1 MATATTG
8 RRIARK
14 GGPRDGLR
22 RVLSVSLFVLN
33 VGANVVYVALA
44 PAVDGH
50 PELSDIGGQLVPQLI
65 IGSVATGA
73 LGLLLTWLRPR
84 NPVGWWL
91 SVSGAALALCCGGQF
106 YGGWALVVSDSP
118 LGTAVLALTAPLWT
132 LSLLVPVTVI
142 LVRYPTGELS
152 GVWPRRFERGAILG
166 WLLVYA
172 AYAGSPNAVTDEVP
186 AGDALFEMP
195 YGDAVLAVGGVLLFG
210 SAGLIA
216 ADAVRRALRGASAE
230 RAAILLFLVTAVTSV
245 VLVMASDSYLALLA
259 FLAVLVALTVGVLR
273 WNALGIEL
281 VVRRTLLFVGTTG
294 LVLAAY
300 VGITT
305 VLAGLLPTGPTPQ
318 IVAASLIA
326 LTLAP
331 ARERVQAAVDR
342 LVYGEREDPATTL
355 RRLGASMGSAPAD
368 GLLLAVTAN
377 LAESLHLDGARIV
390 AADGAEVAVWGAPRR
405 VTALPLTFAGTDLG
419 RLEVG
424 RRAGEGPL
432 GRADRQLLE
441 TVTPLIAA
449 VVHAVALTDDLR
461 DERNRVVEATEV
473 ERRRLRQE
481 LHDGLGPSLTGVGLG
496 LEAVQ
501 SSGADPQL
509 VARLRTEVA
518 SSLEEI
524 RRIIDDLRP
533 VSLDSRGLVE
543 ALRDRAAVAT
553 RGGVTTTVDAPE
565 ALPVLPPDVEVAAF
579 RIADEALTNVLRH
592 SGATRCVVRL
602 AVGGDRPGLRL
613 SISDDGHGLEGS
625 RPRSGVGM
633 ESMRERAERVGGAL
647 RIEPSPEGGLRVVAD
662 LPVAVRARS
671 ADRSPARGAA
681 PSEMPS

>member
-1 MATATTG
+1 MRTD
-8 RRIARK
+8 
-14 GGPRDGLR
+14 PREDAGAAPEPLR
-22 RVLSVSLFVLN
+22 RVLATALFLVN
-33 VGANVVYVALA
+33 VAANVVYVGLA
-44 PAVDGH
+44 RGLDGH
-50 PELSDIGGQLVPQLI
+50 PELSGSGQHLVPQLV
-65 IGSVATGA
+65 IGGLATGA

-91 SVSGAALALCCGGQF
+91 SVSGAALALCSAGQN
-106 YGGWALVVSDSP
+106 YGGWALVVSDAP
-118 LGTAVLALTAPLWT
+118 FGTAVLALSAPLWT

-142 LVRYPTGELS
+142 LVRYPTGTLS

-186 AGDALFEMP
+186 AAEALFVLP

-216 ADAVRRALRGASAE
+216 LDAARRARLAHSAE
-230 RAAILLFLVTAVTSV
+230 RAAILLFLVTGVTSV
-245 VLVMASDSYLALLA
+245 VLVMASDSYLAMVA

-273 WNALGIEL
+273 WNALGIEV
-281 VVRRTLLFVGTTG
+281 VVRRTLLFVVTTG
-294 LVLAAY
+294 LVLVAY

-331 ARERVQAAVDR
+331 ARERVQDAVDR

-390 AADGAEVAVWGAPRR
+390 AADGTEVAVWGAPRR
-405 VTALPLTFAGTDLG
+405 VTALPLTFAGTGLG

-424 RRAGEGPL
+424 RRAGEGAL
-432 GRADRQLLE
+432 GRGDRQLLE

-461 DERNRVVEATEV
+461 AERNRVVDATEA

-501 SSGADPQL
+501 SSGSDPQL
-509 VARLRTEVA
+509 VTRLRAEVA

-533 VSLDSRGLVE
+533 VSLDSRGLLE

-553 RGGVTTTVDAPE
+553 RGGVTTTVEAPE
-565 ALPVLPPDVEVAAF
+565 VLPVLPPDVEVAAF

-592 SGATRCVVRL
+592 SGARRCVVRL
-602 AVGGDRPGLRL
+602 EVGAGLRL
-613 SISDDGHGLEGS
+613 TVADDGHGLAVSPVPEDGT
-625 RPRSGVGM
+625 GVGLG
-633 ESMRERAERVGGAL
+633 SMRERAARVGGSL
-647 RIEPSPEGGLRVVAD
+647 RLVSAPEGGLGVVAD
-662 LPVAVRARS
+662 LPL
-671 ADRSPARGAA
+671 SPARAPTGA
-681 PSEMPS
+681 SREVVS